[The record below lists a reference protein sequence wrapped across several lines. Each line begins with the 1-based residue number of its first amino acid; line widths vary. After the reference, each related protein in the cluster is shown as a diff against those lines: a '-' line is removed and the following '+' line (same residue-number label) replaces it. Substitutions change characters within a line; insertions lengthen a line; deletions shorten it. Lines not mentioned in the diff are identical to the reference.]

1 MEGKNKKM
9 SQISIYDAS
18 PGKIAWIKF
27 RRNTLAMIGLALI
40 LIVIIIAILGYSICS
55 DQTPYSNTQHLEL
68 SGKKPGF
75 RVNILRV
82 RKNENLK
89 KAGFFHT
96 MLFGREAEYEEI
108 PMLTYE
114 FSGSQILV
122 REYTEFPGKE
132 EFYRKFEIADV
143 LYPLVPGS
151 ADEVRTSGDSIFFS
165 ILNGNSIQSSIGYLQ
180 NKIRI
185 EQIRERI
192 FVLGTDRFGRDLLSR
207 IIIGARISLLVGF
220 IAVCISLVIGILMG
234 ALAGY
239 YRGRIDMVIMWF
251 INVIWSV
258 PTLLLVIALTMVI
271 GRGFW
276 QVFVAVG
283 VTMWVEVA
291 RVVRGQVLS
300 LREKEFIEAAKVL
313 GYGDLRIILKHIIP
327 NIISPVIIISAANF
341 ASAILIE
348 AGLSFLGIGVQPPI
362 PSWGGMVKDHYG
374 FILADKAYLAFIP
387 GFAIMIMVLAFTMFG
402 NGLRDAFDIR
412 KE

>member
-1 MEGKNKKM
+1 MIKG
-9 SQISIYDAS
+9 ST
-18 PGKIAWIKF
+18 PGAIAWNKF
-27 RRNTLAMIGLALI
+27 KRNPLAVAGAALI
-40 LIVIIIAILGYSICS
+40 LLVVLIAVLGYTICP
-55 DQTPYSNTQHLEL
+55 DKTPYANTQRLEL
-68 SGKKPGF
+68 SGKRPGF
-75 RVNILRV
+75 AVQMLKV
-82 RKNENLK
+82 RKNQIFDET
-89 KAGFFHT
+89 GFFRR
-96 MLFGREAEYEEI
+96 MFYGREEEFEEI
-108 PMLTYE
+108 PFLDIS
-114 FSGSQILV
+114 FSGSEVIL
-122 REYTEFPGKE
+122 REYTDFPETE
-132 EFYRKFEIADV
+132 EFYRRFQTADV
-143 LYPLVPGS
+143 VFPLIVGSVNSIPGS
-151 ADEVRTSGDSIFFS
+151 ADSIAFRLVSGEEIRSTHEG
-165 ILNGNSIQSSIGYLQ
+165 LMKRIQKELIVKKVFY
-180 NKIRI
+180 
-185 EQIRERI
+185 
-192 FVLGTDRFGRDLLSR
+192 LGTDRFGRDLLSR
-207 IIIGARISLLVGF
+207 IILGARISLLVGF
-220 IAVCISLVIGILMG
+220 IAVSISLIIGISMG
-234 ALAGY
+234 AVAGY
-239 YRGRIDMVIMWF
+239 YRGRTDQIIMWI

-313 GYGDLRIILKHIIP
+313 GYSDVRILLNHIIP

-374 FILADKAYLAFIP
+374 FILAGKAYLAFIP
-387 GFAIMIMVLAFTMFG
+387 GFAIMLMVLAFTMLG

>member
-1 MEGKNKKM
+1 MANE
-9 SQISIYDAS
+9 AT
-18 PGKIAWIKF
+18 PGAIAWNKF
-27 RRNTLAMIGLALI
+27 RSNPLALAGLI
-40 LIVIIIAILGYSICS
+40 LIILVVLIAILGYNICPDKS
-55 DQTPYSNTQHLEL
+55 PYANTHHLEL

-75 RVNILRV
+75 SVQILKL
-82 RKNENLK
+82 RKNEVSVK
-89 KAGFFHT
+89 TGFFHT
-96 MLFGREAEYEEI
+96 MFYGRGAEFEEI
-108 PMLTYE
+108 PFLSYS
-114 FSGSQILV
+114 FSGSQIVL
-122 REYTEFPGKE
+122 REFTDIPEKE
-132 EFYRKFEIADV
+132 AFYRYLSVTDIVF
-143 LYPLVPGS
+143 PLLPGS
-151 ADEVRTSGDSIFFS
+151 ANDIIVSGDSIFFRLIDGEEIRS
-165 ILNGNSIQSSIGYLQ
+165 TTRYLIELI
-180 NKIRI
+180 KK
-185 EQIRERI
+185 EQITERV
-192 FVLGTDRFGRDLLSR
+192 FYLGTDRFGRDLLSR
-207 IIIGARISLLVGF
+207 LILGARISLMVGF
-220 IAVCISLVIGILMG
+220 IAVSISLIIGISMG

-239 YRGRIDMVIMWF
+239 YRGRIDLIIMWV
-251 INVIWSV
+251 INVIWSI

-300 LREKEFIEAAKVL
+300 LREKEFIEAARVL
-313 GYGDLRIILKHIIP
+313 GYSDLRILLKHIIP

-374 FILADKAYLAFIP
+374 FILAGKAYLAFIP
-387 GFAIMIMVLAFTMFG
+387 GFAIMLMVLAFTMLG

>member
-1 MEGKNKKM
+1 MEGKNIKNKIRM
-9 SQISIYDAS
+9 INGSTPAA
-18 PGKIAWIKF
+18 IAWKKF
-27 RRNTLAMIGLALI
+27 RRNPLAVAGMALI
-40 LIVIIIAILGYSICS
+40 LLVVLIAVLGYSICQ
-55 DQTPYSNTQHLEL
+55 DKTPYANTQRLEL
-68 SGKKPGF
+68 SGKRPGF
-75 RVNILRV
+75 AVQMLKV
-82 RKNENLK
+82 RKNQIFEK
-89 KAGFFHT
+89 TGFFR
-96 MLFGREAEYEEI
+96 MMFYGREEEFEEI
-108 PMLTYE
+108 PFLDIR
-114 FSGSQILV
+114 FSGSEVIL
-122 REYTEFPGKE
+122 REYADFPETE
-132 EFYRKFEIADV
+132 EFYRRFQTADV
-143 LYPLVPGS
+143 LFPLLPGS
-151 ADEVRTSGDSIFFS
+151 VNGIPGSGDSISFRLVS
-165 ILNGNSIQSSIGYLQ
+165 GTEIRTSNSELV
-180 NKIRI
+180 
-185 EQIRERI
+185 ERI
-192 FVLGTDRFGRDLLSR
+192 QKEQTVKKVFYLGTDRFGRDLLSR
-207 IIIGARISLLVGF
+207 IILGARISLLVGF
-220 IAVCISLVIGILMG
+220 IAVSISLIIGISMG
-234 ALAGY
+234 AVAGY
-239 YRGRIDMVIMWF
+239 YRGRTDQVIMWI

-313 GYGDLRIILKHIIP
+313 GYSDVRILLNHIIP

-374 FILADKAYLAFIP
+374 FILAGKAYLAFIP
-387 GFAIMIMVLAFTMFG
+387 GFAIMLMVLAFTMLG